1 MAKSELQ
8 TDVAS
13 AMVLSHAPLSMEK
26 RANRVTPQLLLCED
40 LLYNG
45 VNGGSVYTLLSG
57 SVKMGVAT
65 FPPVDT
71 AEEINELVEDVPDE
85 LVGLEEIELVG
96 AEVVGTGVEVTL
108 GWLFDW
114 AEADWFSFSS
124 FSSFKNIVHSQSPS
138 PVFYRKLM
146 DIVRQHS
153 MEALSSSL
161 SAA

>member
-1 MAKSELQ
+1 MAAVFIL
-8 TDVAS
+8 
-13 AMVLSHAPLSMEK
+13 P
-26 RANRVTPQLLLCED
+26 
-40 LLYNG
+40 
-45 VNGGSVYTLLSG
+45 GSVR
-57 SVKMGVAT
+57 MGLAT

-96 AEVVGTGVEVTL
+96 AEVAGTRVEVTLSL

-114 AEADWFSFSS
+114 AEADWFSSSS
-124 FSSFKNIVHSQSPS
+124 FSSFNNIVHSQSPS

-146 DIVRQHS
+146 DIIGQHS